1 MLAKQWLQ
9 AYQLGPSFVPPLV
22 VSGTLCNA
30 FLAYSTF
37 SLTSKIPRTLYVFAA
52 IASISIVPF
61 TKLYMEPGVNGAAKW
76 KAQGLLK
83 GEVKLGKVGNTG
95 VRKDTAMEKSKKWAD
110 SVEMKDLV
118 RSWGE
123 TNAVRWMITLAGA
136 VASGLASNYVFS

>member
-1 MLAKQWLQ
+1 M
-9 AYQLGPSFVPPLV
+9 
-22 VSGTLCNA
+22 
-30 FLAYSTF
+30 
-37 SLTSKIPRTLYVFAA
+37 
-52 IASISIVPF
+52 PF